1 MTNVETAVNPR
12 EIVLAYVEA
21 LNREDFQTARQ
32 YVANDVSFDG
42 VLGSRQGADA
52 YFEDMERMRLKYDVT
67 KVFADAND
75 VCVLYDVTLSGVRLF
90 TCGWYRVEAG
100 KIRSLKVVFDP
111 RPVLAQKAA

>member
-1 MTNVETAVNPR
+1 METAINPR
-12 EIVLAYVEA
+12 EIVIAYVEA
-21 LNREDFQTARQ
+21 LNREDYQTARQ

-52 YFEDMERMRLKYDVT
+52 YFEDMKRMRLKYDVK

-90 TCGWYRVEAG
+90 TCAWYRVEG
-100 KIRSLKVVFDP
+100 EKIQSLKVVFDP
-111 RPVLAQKAA
+111 RPVLAQKAT